1 VRFYLFSASL
11 SSLAS
16 EHLSFELAG
25 KIQSSPASEIA
36 GHNHIFRAAIMQAFT
51 VDKLRQRLDDI
62 LAMAE
67 TEEILI
73 ARDSGDNLMLVTEAG
88 WRALQ
93 ETAHLLATSLNEE
106 RLQQSLQQLRD
117 EHLSRYEKK

>member
-1 VRFYLFSASL
+1 
-11 SSLAS
+11 
-16 EHLSFELAG
+16 
-25 KIQSSPASEIA
+25 
-36 GHNHIFRAAIMQAFT
+36 MQAFT
-51 VDKLRQRLDDI
+51 VDKLRQQLDEI
-62 LAMAE
+62 LGIAE

-73 ARDSGDNLMLVTEAG
+73 ARDSGDNLMLMTEAS
-88 WRALQ
+88 WRSLQ

>member
-1 VRFYLFSASL
+1 
-11 SSLAS
+11 
-16 EHLSFELAG
+16 
-25 KIQSSPASEIA
+25 
-36 GHNHIFRAAIMQAFT
+36 MQAFT

-62 LAMAE
+62 LAVAE

-73 ARDSGDNLMLVTEAG
+73 TRDAGDNLMLVTEAG

>member
-1 VRFYLFSASL
+1 MR
-11 SSLAS
+11 
-16 EHLSFELAG
+16 
-25 KIQSSPASEIA
+25 
-36 GHNHIFRAAIMQAFT
+36 AFT

-62 LAMAE
+62 LEIAE
-67 TEEILI
+67 TEEVLI
-73 ARDSGDNLMLVTEAG
+73 ARDAGDNLMLVTEAS

-117 EHLSRYEKK
+117 EHLTRYEKK